1 MTASANGAAPRP
13 DETTPTHPL
22 PPSLE
27 LEWRGSVAV
36 LRLNRAAKRNAL
48 DTATVT
54 GLEQFV
60 SAPPAAARAIVL
72 DASGDHFSAGLDL
85 SELTERDAFAGLA
98 HSRMWHRAFDRI
110 EHGTLP
116 VITVLKGAVV
126 GGGLELAAS
135 THIRVAEAQHVL
147 RAARGPARAVRRRRR
162 VGAHPA
168 ADRRAPDGRH
178 DADRPRPRTPRRA
191 TRLGLS
197 HYLTGTGEGLARA
210 LELAEKVAA
219 NSAVTNFAVLQ
230 ALPRIAEANP
240 DTGLLLESLMAA
252 VAGSSER
259 GAGPGCAR
267 SWTAAAGR
275 CSGERTVP
283 NSSEPFAD
291 DVPDRLR
298 DRPLPVLAGR
308 APRPATSTTTPALHR
323 WSVAGPRRLLVR
335 DLGVLRASARTRPYE
350 RVLGRAGD
358 ARARSGSPAPR

>member
-1 MTASANGAAPRP
+1 MTASTNGADRRP

-27 LEWRGSVAV
+27 LEWRGAVAV

-48 DTATVT
+48 NTATVT

-72 DASGDHFSAGLDL
+72 DARGDHFSAGLDL

-98 HSRMWHRAFDRI
+98 HSRMWHRSFERI

-135 THIRVAEAQHVL
+135 THIRVAEASTFYALPEGQHGLFV
-147 RAARGPARAVRRRRR
+147 GGGGSVRIPRLI
-162 VGAHPA
+162 GAHRM
-168 ADRRAPDGRH
+168 ADMMLTGRVL
-178 DADRPRPRTPRRA
+178 DAEEGH
-191 TRLGLS
+191 RLGLS
-197 HYLTGTGEGLARA
+197 HYLTGNGEGLARA
-210 LELAEKVAA
+210 IELAEKVAA

-252 VAGSSER
+252 VAGSSEQAQTRMRTFLDGR
-259 GAGPGCAR
+259 GGKVKR
-267 SWTAAAGR
+267 
-275 CSGERTVP
+275 
-283 NSSEPFAD
+283 
-291 DVPDRLR
+291 
-298 DRPLPVLAGR
+298 
-308 APRPATSTTTPALHR
+308 
-323 WSVAGPRRLLVR
+323 
-335 DLGVLRASARTRPYE
+335 
-350 RVLGRAGD
+350 
-358 ARARSGSPAPR
+358 